1 MSFFLWSRRVRCW
14 GLSLS
19 LVCLTFCA
27 ARAVA
32 ADDRALFWRE
42 LSVHARLD
50 AEGRLHVS
58 ELHRMV
64 FTGEWNGGERVFRYE
79 GTQQLR
85 FQAIS
90 RVLSDG
96 SEKQLSR
103 GDLTRKD
110 GYDWADD
117 HTLRWRNRLPIEPP
131 FDETELAYRIQYQLS
146 GILLTTGAGEANIDH
161 QFAFTGRPG
170 IIESFRLHL
179 ELDPV
184 WRTTEAMP
192 IDLQRGPLQPDEGVR
207 VTLPLTRS
215 TSDSVAP
222 STPESTVAK
231 GGSAASVT
239 PSPAAVSTHP
249 SIDAKPEAPLTTDGT
264 FSSGVPLL
272 GRICIAAGFLGTITL
287 LLWRVIRWQRRVGHF
302 APLLP
307 PSMINDSWL
316 AEHVLSLK
324 PEVIGAA
331 YDRKTGAAEVAALL
345 ARLEAE
351 GKIRSSVGASP
362 GKRKTSLELELLVE
376 REQLVGY
383 ERQLID
389 KLFFFGNR
397 TSTQRLEQHYR
408 GSGFDPASVLRAPL
422 DNAIDVMLQ
431 RRRDESR
438 GWSSCL
444 LPLVMLLATIALEVS
459 LFRMVHSS
467 VSSSAAHRV
476 SHTLIF
482 GGMLFLLVGV
492 PLASR
497 FREDMC
503 QPLSAARWF
512 VAWVVL
518 AAAWLATLVVL
529 TSGVSL
535 SALVVACVSGCTL
548 AFQVIWVAWSREE
561 PSGLALRKRLAAA
574 RLYFQQQL
582 RQKAPRLDDAWFPY
596 LIAMDLGGDVDRWWH
611 SFGTRSAPPVP
622 SRGERLGNDQAF
634 DRGGNQESS
643 APWTG
648 GGGRFG
654 GAGASGSWSSA
665 AAQLGAGVIAPISS
679 SSRQGSRSSG
689 SSFTS
694 SSGGGRSGGG
704 GGGGW

>member
-1 MSFFLWSRRVRCW
+1 MSIFPWSRRVRLC

-19 LVCLTFCA
+19 LVYLTFCA
-27 ARAVA
+27 ARSVA

-64 FTGEWNGGERVFRYE
+64 FTGEWNGGERIFNYD

-131 FDETELAYRIQYQLS
+131 FDGTELAYRIQYQLS
-146 GILLTTGAGEANIDH
+146 GILLATGASESSIDH

-170 IIESFRLHL
+170 IIEIFRLHL

-184 WRTTEAMP
+184 WRSTEAMP
-192 IDLQRGPLQPDEGVR
+192 IDLEQGPLQPDEGVR
-207 VTLPLTRS
+207 VTLPLVRS
-215 TSDSVAP
+215 ASDSVAP
-222 STPESTVAK
+222 STPESTVAM
-231 GGSAASVT
+231 AASGT
-239 PSPAAVSTHP
+239 PSPAVISRPP
-249 SIDAKPEAPLTTDGT
+249 SMDAKPKAPLTTDGT
-264 FSSGVPLL
+264 FSSGVSLL
-272 GRICIAAGFLGTITL
+272 RRTCIAAGFLGAVAL
-287 LLWRVIRWQRRVGHF
+287 MLWRLIAWQRRIGHF

-307 PSMINDSWL
+307 PTMINGSWL

-331 YDRKTGAAEVAALL
+331 YDRKTDAAEVAALL

-389 KLFFFGNR
+389 KLFFAGNR
-397 TSTQRLEQHYR
+397 TSTQRLAQHYR
-408 GSGFDPASVLRAPL
+408 GSGFNPASVLRAPL

-431 RRRDESR
+431 RRKDARR

-444 LPLVMLLATIALEVS
+444 LPVLTLLATTALEVS
-459 LFRMVHSS
+459 LFRMVHASM
-467 VSSSAAHRV
+467 SSSAAHRV

-497 FREDMC
+497 FREDMSR
-503 QPLSAARWF
+503 PLSAAGWF
-512 VAWVVL
+512 VAWVAL
-518 AAAWLATLVVL
+518 AAVWLATLVVL
-529 TSGVSL
+529 SSDVSL
-535 SALVVACVSGCTL
+535 SALAVACISGCTL

-561 PSGLALRKRLAAA
+561 PSALALRKRLAAA

-582 RQKAPRLDDAWFPY
+582 RQEAPRLDDAWFPY
-596 LIAMDLGGDVDRWWH
+596 LIAMDLGGEVDRWWQ
-611 SFGTRSAPPVP
+611 SFGNRSAPHVT
-622 SRGERLGNDQAF
+622 SRRERLASNQVF
-634 DRGGNQESS
+634 DRGEIQASS

-654 GAGASGSWSSA
+654 GAGASDSWSSA
-665 AAQLGAGVIAPISS
+665 AAQLGAGVIAPISNS
-679 SSRQGSRSSG
+679 GRQGSRSSG

-694 SSGGGRSGGG
+694 SSGGGSSGGG